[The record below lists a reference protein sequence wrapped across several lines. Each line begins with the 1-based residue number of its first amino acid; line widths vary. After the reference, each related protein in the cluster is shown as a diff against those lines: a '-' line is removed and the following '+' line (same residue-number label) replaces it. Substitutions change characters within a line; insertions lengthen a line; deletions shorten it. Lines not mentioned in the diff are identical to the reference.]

1 MEGERGQGNFY
12 VATGNFSPAM
22 IGSEESNELGMIGGD
37 SKQSSR
43 DVEEEGSWSLTVVII
58 YSNTMS
64 L

>member
-1 MEGERGQGNFY
+1 MFTNRKGKKNETVMEGEGGQGNFY

-43 DVEEEGSWSLTVVII
+43 DVEEEGS
-58 YSNTMS
+58 
-64 L
+64 